1 MIGTHAAT
9 KEMVTVQVEVVVLS
23 PVRSRPSQAWKN
35 EGLVSPS
42 CHRGYLD
49 CAYGLVECLE
59 TTIVPADFSKLGGR
73 SQPPLI
79 SPRDIFASLP
89 ARAAGYGYLRDVQGQ
104 VLDAWMKRRD
114 TDRDLSIK
122 MNTGT
127 GKTIVGLL
135 ILRSALNEAA
145 GPALYVA
152 PDNYLAGQVRK
163 QADRLGLATVDDP
176 ESTSYVSG
184 QSIGV
189 VTIHKLIN
197 GLSVFGGPASSRP
210 RPLKIGSVVV
220 DDAHASLATT
230 DAQCTVRIPSDH
242 PAYVEIVQQVSWR
255 SGAAEHQRSARHR
268 VRRARCDTPRAL
280 LGLGRQVGRRRS
292 RAPCLPL

>member
-1 MIGTHAAT
+1 MEKRRTRVSILSSSRVPRLRLRTGRVSGDDHRASRLLKARRQKPASADLAT
-9 KEMVTVQVEVVVLS
+9 WS
-23 PVRSRPSQAWKN
+23 
-35 EGLVSPS
+35 G
-42 CHRGYLD
+42 
-49 CAYGLVECLE
+49 
-59 TTIVPADFSKLGGR
+59 F
-73 SQPPLI
+73 
-79 SPRDIFASLP
+79 FASLP

-114 TDRDLSIK
+114 TVRDLSIK

-184 QSIGV
+184 Q
-189 VTIHKLIN
+189 
-197 GLSVFGGPASSRP
+197 
-210 RPLKIGSVVV
+210 
-220 DDAHASLATT
+220 
-230 DAQCTVRIPSDH
+230 
-242 PAYVEIVQQVSWR
+242 
-255 SGAAEHQRSARHR
+255 
-268 VRRARCDTPRAL
+268 
-280 LGLGRQVGRRRS
+280 
-292 RAPCLPL
+292 

>member
-1 MIGTHAAT
+1 MTF
-9 KEMVTVQVEVVVLS
+9 S
-23 PVRSRPSQAWKN
+23 PHFRRA
-35 EGLVSPS
+35 
-42 CHRGYLD
+42 
-49 CAYGLVECLE
+49 
-59 TTIVPADFSKLGGR
+59 
-73 SQPPLI
+73 
-79 SPRDIFASLP
+79 LP
-89 ARAAGYGYLRDVQGQ
+89 AMATSRDVQGQ

-184 QSIGV
+184 QSNWCRNHPQAHQWPLGV
-189 VTIHKLIN
+189 RWT
-197 GLSVFGGPASSRP
+197 G
-210 RPLKIGSVVV
+210 
-220 DDAHASLATT
+220 
-230 DAQCTVRIPSDH
+230 
-242 PAYVEIVQQVSWR
+242 E
-255 SGAAEHQRSARHR
+255 
-268 VRRARCDTPRAL
+268 
-280 LGLGRQVGRRRS
+280 
-292 RAPCLPL
+292 